1 MLVVQWSCLLSDYS
15 CLWDGL
21 KLNGSEQVIIMSA
34 KLKEIVEKL
43 NLQPHPEGGY
53 FAETYRSEVEVPG
66 SLIGAH
72 GPRQACTGIY
82 FLIPAGEF
90 SAFHRIKSDEMWH
103 FYAGDPLLVHQIFSD
118 GSYECHHLGSDIRNQ
133 VFQAV
138 VPAGAWF
145 ASEPD
150 PDLLNHGFSLVGCT
164 VSPGFDFSDFEL
176 ARESQLSE
184 EYPGHRE
191 LISRLTRDSQ

>member
-1 MLVVQWSCLLSDYS
+1 MP
-15 CLWDGL
+15 
-21 KLNGSEQVIIMSA
+21 A
-34 KLKEIVEKL
+34 KLKEIVESL

-53 FAETYRSEVEVPG
+53 FAETYRSELEVPG

-72 GPRQACTGIY
+72 GPRQSCTGIY

-90 SAFHRIKSDEMWH
+90 SAFHRIRSDEMWH
-103 FYAGDPLLVHQIFSD
+103 FYYGDPLLVHQILSD
-118 GSYECHHLGSDIRNQ
+118 GSYHCHRLGSDVRRS

-150 PDLLNHGFSLVGCT
+150 PETNDLGYSLVGCT
-164 VSPGFDFSDFEL
+164 VSPGFDFEDFEL
-176 ARESQLSE
+176 AQRNILASE
-184 EYPGHRE
+184 FPEHRE
-191 LISRLTRDSQ
+191 LIQRLCRVDE